1 MIDDVETAPVDAEVQ
16 SRSRTAALGRPVA
29 ELTPGTR
36 LGRFE
41 LRALL
46 GRGGSSQVFAALDT
60 DAQQEVALKVLR
72 DPDAWRSAAAQRRAF
87 LEEARALARLSHPGI
102 VRVFDAGVLGGH
114 PVIAMEKVLGQ
125 TFDDWLETGPAPSAI
140 VATWLA
146 VCRSVDAAHGVGIV
160 HRDIK
165 PTNVL
170 VRGIART
177 TLLDFG
183 LALAMNA
190 ERTASSVVLGSGGFT
205 APERLRGD
213 SGGPAVDQYALAVLL
228 AVGLGAPAPAVGSTP
243 ELPVDVRPA
252 LKDTITRALA
262 DDPQARFS
270 SVGAFAEA
278 VTRASSQRRLWATV
292 AGSLLV
298 VAAVTYALM

>member
-1 MIDDVETAPVDAEVQ
+1 MDDIETAPVDADAQ
-16 SRSRTAALGRPVA
+16 ARSRAAALGRPVS
-29 ELTPGTR
+29 ELKPGTR

-46 GRGGSSQVFAALDT
+46 GRGGSSQVFTALDT
-60 DAQQEVALKVLR
+60 EAKREVALKVLR

-87 LEEARALARLSHPGI
+87 LEESRALARLRHPGI

-114 PVIAMEKVLGQ
+114 PVIAMEKVQGE
-125 TFDDWLETGPAPSAI
+125 TFDCWLSGGPSQAAVI
-140 VATWLA
+140 ETWLA
-146 VCRSVDAAHGVGIV
+146 VCRSVDAAHGVAIV

-170 VRGIART
+170 VRGTGRT

-183 LALAMNA
+183 LALSMTS

-228 AVGLGAPAPAVGSTP
+228 AVGLGAEPPRIGSTP
-243 ELPVDVRPA
+243 ALPTGVGPRLQFA
-252 LKDTITRALA
+252 ITRALS
-262 DDPQARFS
+262 DDPKARYS
-270 SVGAFAEA
+270 SVGALAEA
-278 VTRASSQRRLWATV
+278 VSQAASRRWLWPLLAALLFV
-292 AGSLLV
+292 A
-298 VAAVTYALM
+298 AAVTAAVM